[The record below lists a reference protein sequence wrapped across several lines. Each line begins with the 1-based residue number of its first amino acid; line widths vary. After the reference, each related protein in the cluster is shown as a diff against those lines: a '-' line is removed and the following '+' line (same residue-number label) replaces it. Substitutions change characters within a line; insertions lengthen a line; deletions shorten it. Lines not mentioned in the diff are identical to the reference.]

1 MLTPDAA
8 ARVLGIGLGA
18 DLPEIERAFRSR
30 SRSAHPD
37 RFPNSTAAQ
46 SAAAATEFIRIT
58 EARDVLRS
66 FVAAGRPPQ
75 RQSSQQSQQQS
86 SPQFGQRAQSRQ
98 SPQPPRPPR
107 RSGTPMTFEQFEEY
121 QESQSWLPF
130 EGTEPAA
137 PPESAPKKPWLRR
150 SNLIKVAGAAVLA
163 ILVVLALIAMV
174 RGMPTGFIQG
184 QLAGA
189 GPSGSTDITSS
200 VRVEFNA
207 TPTSGAAPAG
217 AASAGAAPAGEGS
230 RGQCP
235 DDAGCWVIT
244 LTSATTCAAATV
256 SVGFSATPEGPIDG
270 MVLQHL
276 TLGTAISERLLVPA
290 SAAPS
295 GDSYARVV
303 SVNC

>member
-8 ARVLGIGLGA
+8 ARVLGVGIGA
-18 DLPEIERAFRSR
+18 DLTEIERAFRTR
-30 SRSAHPD
+30 SRAAHPD

-46 SAAAATEFIRIT
+46 SAKAATEFIRIT

-66 FVAAGRPPQ
+66 FIAAGRPVAA
-75 RQSSQQSQQQS
+75 SNSYSQSQSQFQPQS
-86 SPQFGQRAQSRQ
+86 RPQSRQ
-98 SPQPPRPPR
+98 EARAPRPPR

-163 ILVVLALIAMV
+163 VLVVLALIAML

-184 QLAGA
+184 QLDGA
-189 GPSGSTDITSS
+189 GPSSSTDITAS
-200 VRVEFNA
+200 VRAEFNA
-207 TPTSGAAPAG
+207 TPASDAATAAAA
-217 AASAGAAPAGEGS
+217 AASGQGS

-235 DDAGCWVIT
+235 DASGCWIIT
-244 LTSATTCAAATV
+244 LTSATTCQAATV
-256 SVGFSATPEGPIDG
+256 SVGFSDTPDGPING
-270 MVLQHL
+270 MSLQRL
-276 TLGTAISERLLVPA
+276 TLGTAISERMLVQA

-295 GDSYARVV
+295 PGSYARVV

>member
-1 MLTPDAA
+1 
-8 ARVLGIGLGA
+8 
-18 DLPEIERAFRSR
+18 
-30 SRSAHPD
+30 
-37 RFPNSTAAQ
+37 
-46 SAAAATEFIRIT
+46 
-58 EARDVLRS
+58 
-66 FVAAGRPPQ
+66 
-75 RQSSQQSQQQS
+75 
-86 SPQFGQRAQSRQ
+86 
-98 SPQPPRPPR
+98 
-107 RSGTPMTFEQFEEY
+107 MTFEQFEEY

-137 PPESAPKKPWLRR
+137 PPESAAKKPWLRR
-150 SNLIKVAGAAVLA
+150 SNLVKVAGAAVLA
-163 ILVVLALIAMV
+163 IVIVLALIAMM

-189 GPSGSTDITSS
+189 GPSSSTDITSS

-207 TPTSGAAPAG
+207 TPTSLAAPATGTPAPGTSPSPG
-217 AASAGAAPAGEGS
+217 AATTGEGS

-235 DDAGCWVIT
+235 DTGGCWVIT

-256 SVGFSATPEGPIDG
+256 SIGFSATPAGPVNG
-270 MVLQHL
+270 MILEHL

-303 SVNC
+303 SVTC